1 MGDGSGDRLQH
12 VFWLDLQLVL
22 DVQWARGDDDVDT
35 PTPGV
40 TDGLGA
46 AIDIHQVGAAKAGD
60 RALRHYLGD
69 LADGFEVAVGG
80 DREAGLDHIDAHL
93 FQDLGELDLFLE
105 RHRGA
110 RRLLAV
116 AHGGVED
123 DDPVALGAR
132 SGGFI
137 CGGGHGLVSSRRF
150 RWGQAAEKTPERPA
164 AKTRSLERRP
174 GAAKPQRKKKQA
186 GGARAHGDR
195 LYPIGPNSAT
205 TLRSMRR

>member
-12 VFWLDLQLVL
+12 VLWLHLQLVL

-60 RALRHYLGD
+60 CALRHYLRD
-69 LADGFEVAVGG
+69 LAHSFEVAVGG
-80 DREAGLDHIDAHL
+80 DREAGLDHVDAHL
-93 FQDLGELDLFLE
+93 LEDLGELYLLFE
-105 RHRGA
+105 RHRGPG
-110 RRLLAV
+110 RLLAV

-123 DDPVALGAR
+123 DDPVALGAGI
-132 SGGFI
+132 GGFRLGY
-137 CGGGHGLVSSRRF
+137 GGGHGLVSSRKF

-186 GGARAHGDR
+186 GVA
-195 LYPIGPNSAT
+195 
-205 TLRSMRR
+205 